1 MQVWDDFIFSENEA
15 AFLTFVFEVD
25 FQGSEDVGADVFFVI
40 VDKCVKELVHL
51 GHHHL
56 YLCPRPAKR
65 LKAKKNE

>member
-25 FQGSEDVGADVFFVI
+25 FQGSKDVGADVFFVI

-51 GHHHL
+51 GHHNL
-56 YLCPRPAKR
+56 YLSPRPAKDFE
-65 LKAKKNE
+65 AKTEQ